1 MGGSRGETA
10 SGNPREQYYHL
21 VPKRIAIVKFSSN
34 GRVFPYNFRIEGF
47 TRYGT
52 TVRTST
58 FGFWGSGGGA
68 LGSAVGITVTLGR
81 LAARMYHY
89 TRIGS
94 NEYRNGNTQSEFFYE
109 GSAAI
114 RKGSLLRDS
123 QANCSYDSDIG
134 KTKILIRREP
144 RRGVRSVWAFF
155 NLPDGQ

>member
-1 MGGSRGETA
+1 M
-10 SGNPREQYYHL
+10 EQPFVL
-21 VPKRIAIVKFSSN
+21 VLLD
-34 GRVFPYNFRIEGF
+34 
-47 TRYGT
+47 
-52 TVRTST
+52 
-58 FGFWGSGGGA
+58 FGVSGGGS
-68 LGSAVGITVTLGR
+68 LGSAGGITVTLGR

-109 GSAAI
+109 GSAAV

-144 RRGVRSVWAFF
+144 RRGVRSVWEFF